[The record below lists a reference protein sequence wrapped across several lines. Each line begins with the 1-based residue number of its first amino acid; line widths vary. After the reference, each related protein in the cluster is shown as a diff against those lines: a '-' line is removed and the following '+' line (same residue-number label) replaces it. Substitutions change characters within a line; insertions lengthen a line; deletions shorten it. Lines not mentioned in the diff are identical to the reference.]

1 MSSTAGLE
9 RGAGGEA
16 LASGRAV
23 PAVGQMVARPADAA
37 CHVTACGRCQTTGH
51 HFWTMVCSNLGF
63 LSASVVKN
71 PPATQEMQE
80 AWVCFLGGE
89 GPLKEGMGTHSSALA
104 WIIP

>member
-1 MSSTAGLE
+1 MPMSVESRLTDCNVSQ
-9 RGAGGEA
+9 
-16 LASGRAV
+16 AS
-23 PAVGQMVARPADAA
+23 QAA
-37 CHVTACGRCQTTGH
+37 Q
-51 HFWTMVCSNLGF
+51 W
-63 LSASVVKN
+63 VKN